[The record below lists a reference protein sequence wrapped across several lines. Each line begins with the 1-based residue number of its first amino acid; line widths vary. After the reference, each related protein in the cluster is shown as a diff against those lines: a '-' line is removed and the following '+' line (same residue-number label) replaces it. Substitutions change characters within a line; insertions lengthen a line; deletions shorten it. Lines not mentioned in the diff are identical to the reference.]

1 MNSFKVRGKIVF
13 CETLWDDTDIIL
25 PNSLETIMIYP

>member
-13 CETLWDDTDIIL
+13 YETLWDDTDIFL
-25 PNSLETIMIYP
+25 ANSVETIMIYH